1 MKKQLFA
8 LLLAGAM
15 VLGMVGCG
23 QKEDKET
30 EQTKAAA
37 TEKAETEAP
46 KETTPETSAASQTEA
61 AGSGEAI
68 RIGVVSTFSGSNS
81 GHGEYCKEGAELW
94 LDEVNEAGGILGR
107 PVELVY
113 EDNGETNQEYQN
125 AFIKMLSEDQV
136 SAIYSNGFS
145 DQVTLVSP
153 DVESYGIP
161 FLAGNSSQACLD
173 SGYEY
178 YWMLRLSD
186 AIVSP
191 TMANACADLLEMT
204 NVAILQVN
212 DSYGDGMAEYVV
224 KALEE
229 KNVKVG
235 LQLSFDAEETQF
247 NSYLAQVQNAGVDG
261 IIAIAHQEQAALLMM
276 QVDVLSLD
284 IPLMGCSQFATA
296 LAIDTAGEAADGW
309 YSLADWTCEVES
321 ESGSG
326 FVEAYREKYGRDPDM
341 QSVCAYDAMRVLQAA
356 IEKAGTDDPKA
367 INEALYQTKDVVGA
381 MTTYTCDENAGNAVH
396 CLGQS
401 IFLTQTENGSGKLID
416 IAER

>member
-1 MKKQLFA
+1 MKKR
-8 LLLAGAM
+8 LLAWMLAGAM
-15 VLGMVGCG
+15 VMGMAGCG
-23 QKEDKET
+23 KKEEEP
-30 EQTKAAA
+30 EQTKAPAQEKSETAA
-37 TEKAETEAP
+37 QAETEP
-46 KETTPETSAASQTEA
+46 KTETQAETAAA
-61 AGSGEAI
+61 GEAI
-68 RIGVVSTFSGSNS
+68 RIGIVSTFSGSNS

-94 LDEVNEAGGILGR
+94 LDEVNGAGGILGR

-125 AFIKMLSEDQV
+125 AFIKMLSEGQV
-136 SAIYSNGFS
+136 SAVYSNGFS

-191 TMANACADLLEMT
+191 TMANACVDLLNMS

-276 QVDVLSLD
+276 QVDALSLE

-296 LAIDTAGEAADGW
+296 LAIDTAGAAADGW

-321 ESGSG
+321 ESGKA

-356 IEKAGTDDPKA
+356 IERAGTEEPKA
-367 INEALYQTKDVVGA
+367 VNEALYQTKDVVGA
-381 MTTYTCDENAGNAVH
+381 MTTYTCDEQAGNAVH